1 MQWSAKKNI
10 LLFIIEKIFKRNN
23 SYNGNSDEL
32 THHLKLT
39 ETKLHN
45 TFQKYAY
52 SKFKCFC
59 PTRTVWKLMA
69 HITRNSSSIICNGI
83 KCKARIV
90 PLFTFQFSTHILIF
104 SRCKY
109 SIWKLNFWPINDD
122 IYSVWE
128 FDAKPSLVVST
139 LYSFGFSINGVFLS
153 LLFSISVSFFTFEK
167 SAKTKKNDKKY
178 NNKYLA
184 LQSQFFQ

>member
-1 MQWSAKKNI
+1 MQNFFCNDLQKKNI

-45 TFQKYAY
+45 TLQKYAY

-109 SIWKLNFWPINDD
+109 SIWKLNFWPITIAFVNLRWY
-122 IYSVWE
+122 IQCLRIWCQ
-128 FDAKPSLVVST
+128 T
-139 LYSFGFSINGVFLS
+139 FLCC
-153 LLFSISVSFFTFEK
+153 IHII
-167 SAKTKKNDKKY
+167 
-178 NNKYLA
+178 
-184 LQSQFFQ
+184 